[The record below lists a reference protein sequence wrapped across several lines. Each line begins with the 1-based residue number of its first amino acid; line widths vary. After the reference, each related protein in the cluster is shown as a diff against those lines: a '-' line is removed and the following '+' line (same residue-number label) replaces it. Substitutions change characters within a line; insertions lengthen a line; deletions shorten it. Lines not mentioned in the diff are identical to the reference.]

1 MNDFDFHLQ
10 SDEFAYF
17 YEMEEEFNEKERE
30 HLFYARRIADC
41 FLAELKDNSSEEMIS
56 LATGEVIDQGD
67 LERLKDI
74 LSAMEDPHWEIVK

>member
-1 MNDFDFHLQ
+1 MLITEKKIIRATIVL
-10 SDEFAYF
+10 DEA
-17 YEMEEEFNEKERE
+17 ERE
-30 HLFYARRIADC
+30 HLFYTGRIVDC
-41 FLAELKDNSSEEMIS
+41 FLSELKDNSSNEMMS

>member
-1 MNDFDFHLQ
+1 MLITEKRITRATFVL
-10 SDEFAYF
+10 DE
-17 YEMEEEFNEKERE
+17 EERE